1 MKSVKGMLMLAGA
14 LCTSLAGGAAW
25 AADNKVVI
33 GDIDDMSGPY
43 ADIIGV
49 PGIEAIKM
57 AIADFGGS
65 VLGQPVQILTFDHQ
79 NKPDLGAQKLRE
91 WADTDG
97 MTMLLGGSNT
107 GVSLAMSAAAKEKKI
122 PFFAIGAAGASLTGK
137 DCTPYTIH
145 YGYDTTALANGT
157 ARTIIEQGGKSW
169 FFLTADYAFGKQLE
183 AGATDVVK
191 AGGGSVVGDVRVPLG
206 TSDFSSYLLQAQGS
220 GAQVLGLA
228 NAGADTSNSLKAAAE
243 FGLTKTMRPAALL
256 VFLSDVHAMG
266 LDVAQGLVLTT
277 AWYWNTS
284 DTTRAFANRFFEKT
298 KRMPTFPQAAFYSA
312 TLTYL
317 NAVKAVGSTDP
328 DKIMDELR
336 KTKVNDV
343 FVTDGV
349 IRPDGLLEHD
359 MYIVQVKTPAES
371 KGDWDYYKIL
381 KTMKGE
387 EAFGKLAELD
397 LSPAQEVTTAKEPL
411 AASRPEASH
420 ETPRSLRLHK
430 TATRAGNRQI
440 ATFGS
445 QSAQR

>member
-157 ARTIIEQGGKSW
+157 ARTIIEEGGKSW

-359 MYIVQVKTPAES
+359 MYIVQVKTPAEL

-387 EAFGKLAELD
+387 EAFGKLAD
-397 LSPAQEVTTAKEPL
+397 STCPL
-411 AASRPEASH
+411 
-420 ETPRSLRLHK
+420 LK
-430 TATRAGNRQI
+430 K
-440 ATFGS
+440 
-445 QSAQR
+445 

>member
-25 AADNKVVI
+25 AADNKVVV

-137 DCTPYTIH
+137 DCTPYTVH

-157 ARTIIEQGGKSW
+157 ARTIIEEGGKSW

-387 EAFGKLAELD
+387 EAFGKLAD
-397 LSPAQEVTTAKEPL
+397 SICPL
-411 AASRPEASH
+411 
-420 ETPRSLRLHK
+420 LK
-430 TATRAGNRQI
+430 K
-440 ATFGS
+440 
-445 QSAQR
+445 

>member
-1 MKSVKGMLMLAGA
+1 MEMKSLRWALMLAGA
-14 LCTSLAGGAAW
+14 LCASLAAGAAW

-43 ADIIGV
+43 ADIIGTA
-49 PGIEAIKM
+49 GIESIKM
-57 AIADFGGS
+57 AIADFGGT
-65 VLGQPVQILTFDHQ
+65 VLGQPITILTFDHQ
-79 NKPDLGAQKLRE
+79 NKPDLGAQKVRE

-107 GVSLAMSAAAKEKKI
+107 GVSLAMSPAAKEKKI
-122 PFFAIGAAGASLTGK
+122 LFFAIGAAGASLTGK

-157 ARTIIEQGGKSW
+157 AKTILEQGGKSW
-169 FFLTADYAFGKQLE
+169 FFLTADYAFGTQLE
-183 AGATDVVK
+183 NGAAKVVK
-191 AGGGSVVGDVRVPLG
+191 ENGGTVIGDVRVPLG
-206 TSDFSSYLLQAQGS
+206 TSDFASYLLQAQGS
-220 GAQVLGLA
+220 GAQVLALA

-243 FGLTKTMRPAALL
+243 FGLTKTMKPAALL

-277 AWYWNTS
+277 AWYWNTN

-298 KRMPTFPQAAFYSA
+298 KKMPTFPQAAFYSA

-317 NAVKAVGSTDP
+317 NAVKAVGSTDS
-328 DKIMDELR
+328 DKVMEQIH
-336 KTKVNDV
+336 KTKINDM

-371 KGDWDYYKIL
+371 KGDWDFYKVL

-387 EAFGKLAELD
+387 EAFGKLAD
-397 LSPAQEVTTAKEPL
+397 STCPL
-411 AASRPEASH
+411 
-420 ETPRSLRLHK
+420 LK
-430 TATRAGNRQI
+430 N
-440 ATFGS
+440 
-445 QSAQR
+445 